1 VPAKES
7 SLPAFSSDGRE
18 DNLGGPIDPG
28 GSVNQAEIFAFI
40 TKNPFCALGTVEN
53 HQPRVRTIMTLRA
66 DERGILF
73 NTGKAKDLYRQ
84 IQANP
89 DVELCYYD
97 PGSQI
102 QVRISGRLIAQD
114 DAETHKVV
122 LEKLPFLRP
131 MVEAKGTGLLA
142 PYLLKNGRAT
152 IWTMATNMAPKTFI
166 EL

>member
-1 VPAKES
+1 VT
-7 SLPAFSSDGRE
+7 
-18 DNLGGPIDPG
+18 
-28 GSVNQAEIFAFI
+28 QAEILAFI
-40 TKNPFCALGTVEN
+40 TKNPYCTLATVEG

-73 NTGKAKDLYRQ
+73 NTGKVKDLYRQ

-97 PGSQI
+97 PVSRV
-102 QVRISGRLIAQD
+102 QVRISGRLFLQD
-114 DAETHKVV
+114 DAETYQLV

-131 MVEAKGTGLLA
+131 LVEAKGTGLLA
-142 PYLLKNGRAT
+142 PYLLKSGRAT
-152 IWTMATNMAPKTFI
+152 VWTMATNLAPKTFI

>member
-1 VPAKES
+1 
-7 SLPAFSSDGRE
+7 
-18 DNLGGPIDPG
+18 
-28 GSVNQAEIFAFI
+28 VNQAEIFAFI
-40 TKNPFCALGTVEN
+40 TKNPYCALATVEG
-53 HQPRVRTIMTLRA
+53 HQPRVRTLMSLRV

-97 PGSQI
+97 PVAKV
-102 QVRISGRLIAQD
+102 QVRISGRLVAQD
-114 DAETHKVV
+114 DAATHQVV

-131 MVEAKGTGLLA
+131 LVEAKGTGLLA
-142 PYLLKNGRAT
+142 PYLLKNGRVT
-152 IWTMATNMAPKTFI
+152 VWTMATNLAPKTFI